1 MKHKFLIT
9 MFMVTQASML
19 SGQELKQVDLNF
31 SNGLTVTGFS
41 DGSNSWQVSNIPLI
55 SFRSGEKLLDS
66 RQTGS
71 PVESVEN
78 GVRLTNGL
86 EVTIKELPDF
96 SPGWKAEITIRNSSK
111 NDSIEVWNVVP
122 FGEDSDRVY
131 ITGLGAMV
139 SPALTCSG
147 QD

>member
-1 MKHKFLIT
+1 M
-9 MFMVTQASML
+9 
-19 SGQELKQVDLNF
+19 
-31 SNGLTVTGFS
+31 TVTGFS

-66 RQTGS
+66 RLTGS

-122 FGEDSDRVY
+122 LGDPIAL
-131 ITGLGAMV
+131 ITGLGRLV
-139 SPALTCSG
+139 SPTIVQARISPVNVIVPDNAGTWAFRKWRRRFSG
-147 QD
+147 VCPNATNQL

>member
-71 PVESVEN
+71 PV
-78 GVRLTNGL
+78 
-86 EVTIKELPDF
+86 
-96 SPGWKAEITIRNSSK
+96 
-111 NDSIEVWNVVP
+111 
-122 FGEDSDRVY
+122 
-131 ITGLGAMV
+131 
-139 SPALTCSG
+139 
-147 QD
+147 